1 MTRAAASTTPGLDRS
16 RTVTPHAPHVR
27 DAVNLQALS
36 NWVVLALLPVLVMAL
51 IETGRQ
57 ANLATTHLDTASDAG
72 WRVALLDAI
81 GVGHDPDRRLGS
93 MLHGLLVFLPIY
105 AVSLLTG
112 GFWQALFARSRR
124 TSAPGLMGTALLF
137 SLAMPPAIALWQVAA
152 GMTFGIVVGQE
163 IFGGTGKNFL
173 HPALTGLAFLYFAY
187 PDALSTPAT
196 ELSAPACAIGA
207 ALLLY
212 TRAISW
218 RILAG
223 GVVGVTASALLFQHF
238 APSMPFAEMP
248 WHWHLT
254 AGGFA
259 FGLVFFA
266 TDPVTAATTN
276 LGRWVY
282 SGFIGCLSVMI
293 RIATSHTQE
302 VMLAILLGNIV
313 APLVDYGVMWTN
325 IRRRRRRGGYV

>member
-1 MTRAAASTTPGLDRS
+1 
-16 RTVTPHAPHVR
+16 
-27 DAVNLQALS
+27 
-36 NWVVLALLPVLVMAL
+36 
-51 IETGRQ
+51 
-57 ANLATTHLDTASDAG
+57 
-72 WRVALLDAI
+72 
-81 GVGHDPDRRLGS
+81 

-105 AVSLLTG
+105 TVSLLTG

-124 TSAPGLMGTALLF
+124 TSSPGLMPTALLF
-137 SLAMPPAIALWQVAA
+137 SLALPPAIALWQVAA
-152 GMTFGIVVGQE
+152 GITFGIVVGQE

-196 ELSAPACAIGA
+196 QLSAPACATGA

-218 RILAG
+218 RVLAG
-223 GVVGVTASALLFQHF
+223 GIAGVAGSALLFQHL
-238 APSMPFAEMP
+238 APAMPLAEMP

-276 LGRWVY
+276 PGRWIY
-282 SGFIGCLSVMI
+282 GGFIGFLSVMI

-325 IRRRRRRGGYV
+325 IRRRLRRGGQQSG